1 MSDTAFQLTNAE
13 HIRGLIASF
22 ISVSQ
27 MSVHCDL
34 TPPPTSTFPFVCLC
48 FLSFHQSSISVH
60 LNDAVT
66 LASRVAEATISLRS
80 SRFF

>member
-13 HIRGLIASF
+13 HIHGLIASF

-34 TPPPTSTFPFVCLC
+34 TPPTSTFPFVCLC

>member
-1 MSDTAFQLTNAE
+1 MSDTTFQLTNAE
-13 HIRGLIASF
+13 HIGGLIVSF

-34 TPPPTSTFPFVCLC
+34 TPRHRLFPSSVFV
-48 FLSFHQSSISVH
+48 FSFHQSSISVH

-80 SRFF
+80 RRFF

>member
-13 HIRGLIASF
+13 HIHGLIASF

-34 TPPPTSTFPFVCLC
+34 TPPDIDF
-48 FLSFHQSSISVH
+48 
-60 LNDAVT
+60 
-66 LASRVAEATISLRS
+66 SLRLSLFSLFSPIEHICS
-80 SRFF
+80 S